1 LVIIFGRQIDKIK
14 DGPGLSFHV
23 PIIFM
28 KYKHVFF
35 IWLLADA
42 FLAGVGVCFIIYT
55 ALTESRSDADILWLV
70 IGFGILI
77 TLPSLIVMLIF
88 HAIFIKNAKDPANY
102 AAPYIIL
109 IVSINIL
116 YLVIGHIVFT
126 MPGEFGYAYIAT
138 TVAGLLAF
146 YLVDRKI
153 KKNAAVN
160 AIVDV

>member
-1 LVIIFGRQIDKIK
+1 MQ
-14 DGPGLSFHV
+14 
-23 PIIFM
+23 
-28 KYKHVFF
+28 YKHVFF

-42 FLAGVGVCFIIYT
+42 FLAGAGVCFIIYT
-55 ALTESRSDADILWLV
+55 ALTESPSDTGILWLV
-70 IGFGILI
+70 IGLGILI

-88 HAIFIKNAKDPANY
+88 HAVFTKNTANPANY

-126 MPGEFGYAYIAT
+126 MPGEFGYGYIAT
-138 TVAGLLAF
+138 TLAGLLAF

-160 AIVDV
+160 FIADV

>member
-1 LVIIFGRQIDKIK
+1 
-14 DGPGLSFHV
+14 
-23 PIIFM
+23 M

-42 FLAGVGVCFIIYT
+42 FLAIGGVCFIIYT
-55 ALTESRSDADILWLV
+55 ALTESPSDNGILWLV
-70 IGFGILI
+70 IGLGFLI

-88 HAIFIKNAKDPANY
+88 HAIFTKNAKDPASY

-126 MPGEFGYAYIAT
+126 PGSEFGYTYIPT
-138 TVAGLLAF
+138 TLAGLLAF

-153 KKNAAVN
+153 KKNAAGNVITN
-160 AIVDV
+160 V